1 MKNVKIT
8 FTDEFLSTF
17 TGTQEDLDAIVEEL
31 TARFQNGEFDFDQE
45 EVNDFEDE
53 EELSSD
59 FAQPA
64 KRILH

>member
-45 EVNDFEDE
+45 EVNDFEE
-53 EELSSD
+53 EEEFSSD